1 MGDISERKLKIIQW
15 IMLAHDERIIAA
27 LENELTKLYK
37 QEPTLVGIL
46 KPTAKRLDP
55 EVLKRQQQWKPIDR
69 GVFDSLVEAAN
80 IQEPLDELLAQLT
93 P

>member
-15 IMLAHDERIIAA
+15 IMLAQDERTIAA
-27 LENELTKLYK
+27 LETVFFT
-37 QEPTLVGIL
+37 QEPHLAGIL
-46 KPTAKRLDP
+46 KPTRKHLDP
-55 EVLKRQQQWKPIDR
+55 EELKRQQQWKPVDR
-69 GVFDSLVEAAN
+69 SVFDRLIDEAN